1 MLNVRFIIA
10 GMLTLQ
16 PLSNLEHH
24 LAELRTQTAS
34 ASTLLTHLLQV
45 RESLQQDS
53 ETYNGLIAEL
63 VGEAQKL
70 KSGKPRGSPSVSR
83 KGSVKV

>member
-1 MLNVRFIIA
+1 
-10 GMLTLQ
+10 MLTIQ
-16 PLSNLEHH
+16 PLSTLERH
-24 LAELRTQTAS
+24 LVELRAQTAS
-34 ASTLLTHLLQV
+34 ASTLLTHLLQT

-70 KSGKPRGSPSVSR
+70 KSGKPRSNVSR
-83 KGSVKV
+83 KRSAMN